1 MDIIE
6 ITRELGR
13 AIQQDECYSRY
24 LLAKDANDKDEELQ
38 NLIGEFNLK
47 RIAINSENSKADK
60 DQARLEHLNEELTQV
75 YERIMANPH
84 MQEYNAAK
92 VALDSRLQRV
102 NTIIMMCANGADPDT
117 ADASAC
123 SGSCD
128 GCSSCS

>member
-13 AIQQDECYSRY
+13 AIQPDECYSRY

-60 DQARLEHLNEELTQV
+60 DQARLEHLNAVSYTHLDVYKRQV
-75 YERIMANPH
+75 LAFWPKKSPTNW
-84 MQEYNAAK
+84 A
-92 VALDSRLQRV
+92 
-102 NTIIMMCANGADPDT
+102 GA
-117 ADASAC
+117 
-123 SGSCD
+123 
-128 GCSSCS
+128 